1 MNQGCYLSQS
11 TQAKRV
17 GRNYPSLRL
26 SLSLVNQLP
35 GQTPTSHQELP
46 GHQIDDWVVGE
57 WADVMPVIAF
67 ESAAHHQR
75 SGPSEP

>member
-1 MNQGCYLSQS
+1 MLLGKLEWSVNGPKLARKGHESRLLFVS
-11 TQAKRV
+11 VHPQAKRV
-17 GRNYPSLRL
+17 GRIYPSLRL

-57 WADVMPVIAF
+57 W
-67 ESAAHHQR
+67 
-75 SGPSEP
+75 G